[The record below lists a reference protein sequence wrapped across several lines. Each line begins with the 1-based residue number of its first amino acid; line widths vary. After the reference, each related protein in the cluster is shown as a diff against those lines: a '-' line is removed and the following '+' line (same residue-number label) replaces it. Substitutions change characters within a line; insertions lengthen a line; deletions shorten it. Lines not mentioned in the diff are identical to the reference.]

1 MTAFILAVIVNSYNT
16 GQVSAAAARPSRASW
31 PRHPIPRLW
40 NSLPQRGA
48 PAGGGPACAAARR

>member
-31 PRHPIPRLW
+31 PRHPVPRLW
-40 NSLPQRGA
+40 NSLPQKGA
-48 PAGGGPACAAARR
+48 PAGGLRVAAARR